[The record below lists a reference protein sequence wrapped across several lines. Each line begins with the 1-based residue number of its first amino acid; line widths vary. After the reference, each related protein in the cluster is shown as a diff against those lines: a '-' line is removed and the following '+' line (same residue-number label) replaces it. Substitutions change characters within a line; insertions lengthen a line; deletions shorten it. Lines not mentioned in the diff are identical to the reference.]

1 MNNISLSNSNKK
13 RDYFYKRR
21 RKYIFKCNP
30 YMIINKY
37 ADISDKLKLLNKNN
51 LKSLKKEVNKYFGSS
66 FSIISKEKF
75 PYKFRNPLLN
85 SNYINDNSS
94 EKNEKSKEIDENIIP
109 GINII
114 KEINNKK
121 SIEKA
126 DLESK
131 KIINKQQ
138 LIYKFKSSLIKNSN
152 YIKHISIS
160 PHELIN
166 NNNIKENNENIDFY
180 INKNKKTTELIQAIK
195 AKNSELVKD
204 IIEKNSL
211 CVTDC
216 DIFKFTPLHWA
227 AKKDFYEIIP
237 KLISYGAQ
245 VNSQNFLGETPLH
258 ISVKKNNY
266 EVTVLLL
273 IFLASPFI
281 KNSKGKK
288 PFDYTKDY
296 EMNIIYKK
304 ITNLHYKNMFSKN
317 KYVYDNIQ
325 NELIRFILEEFSTQ
339 IKKDCLIIVEDIE
352 REKKN
357 RADLELKFKDKDYN
371 FK

>member
-1 MNNISLSNSNKK
+1 
-13 RDYFYKRR
+13 
-21 RKYIFKCNP
+21 
-30 YMIINKY
+30 MIINKY
-37 ADISDKLKLLNKNN
+37 IDISDKLKLLNKNN
-51 LKSLKKEVNKYFGSS
+51 LKSLKKDVNKYFGNS
-66 FSIISKEKF
+66 FSIISKDKF
-75 PYKFRNPLLN
+75 SYKFRNPLLN
-85 SNYINDNSS
+85 NNYIDDNYS
-94 EKNEKSKEIDENIIP
+94 EKNEKSKEIDDNIIP

-121 SIEKA
+121 NNEKQE
-126 DLESK
+126 LESK
-131 KIINKQQ
+131 KKIDKKK

-160 PHELIN
+160 PHELIIN
-166 NNNIKENNENIDFY
+166 NNKKDNEDIDYY

-195 AKNSELVKD
+195 AKSTELVKD
-204 IIEKNSL
+204 IIEKNIL

-227 AKKDFYEIIP
+227 AKKDFYSIIP
-237 KLISYGAQ
+237 KLISFGAQ
-245 VNSQNFLGETPLH
+245 VDCQNFLGETPLH

-266 EVTVLLL
+266 EATVLLL

-288 PFDYTKDY
+288 PFDNTKDY
-296 EMNIIYKK
+296 QMNIINKK
-304 ITNLHYKNMFSKN
+304 ITNLHYKNMFSKT
-317 KYVYDNIQ
+317 KFVYDNIQ
-325 NELIRFILEEFSTQ
+325 NELIKFILEEFSTQ

-357 RADLELKFKDKDYN
+357 RAELELKFNNTDVTSK
-371 FK
+371 